1 MAASLWGKGLYGKGL
16 YSQTQTHD
24 LSGNLRPV
32 VTLSADFDFG
42 TPTIRTLAGAL
53 TPQVALSAASLGVTR
68 NLAGSIALATD
79 IEGDL
84 ELILGDLVGGVSYT
98 VTFAAALDLVS
109 EPLWQMTTPCDPVDW
124 EESALCNG

>member
-24 LSGNLRPV
+24 LSGNLSPIK
-32 VTLSADFDFG
+32 TFSGDFDFG

-53 TPQVALSAASLGVTR
+53 TPQVTLSANLGVTR

-84 ELILGDLVGGVSYT
+84 ELVLGDLVGGVSYT
-98 VTFAAALDLVS
+98 VTFAATLDLVA

>member
-24 LSGNLRPV
+24 LSGNLSPIK
-32 VTLSADFDFG
+32 TFSADFDFG

-53 TPQVALSAASLGVTR
+53 TPQVTLSASFGVTR

-79 IEGDL
+79 IEGGL
-84 ELILGDLVGGVSYT
+84 ELVLGGLVGGTSYT
-98 VTFAAALDLVS
+98 VTFTALLDIVA
-109 EPLWQMTTPCDPVDW
+109 EPFWQPVTCDPVDW
-124 EESALCNG
+124 EQAELCYG